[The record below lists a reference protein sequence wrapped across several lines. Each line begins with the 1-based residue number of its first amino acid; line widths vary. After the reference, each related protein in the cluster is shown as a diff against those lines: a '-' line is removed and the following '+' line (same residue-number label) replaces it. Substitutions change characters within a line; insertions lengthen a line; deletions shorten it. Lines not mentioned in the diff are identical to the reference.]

1 MGSGKASVEVT
12 SGKGQQRPNRGKKK
26 NQGAEPERPRWNE
39 EAAEGSEAWI
49 LPFTEEV

>member
-12 SGKGQQRPNRGKKK
+12 SGKGQQRPNREKKK
-26 NQGAEPERPRWNE
+26 NQGVAPERQRWN